1 VNRSAGEADPG
12 PKHPRE
18 WDAGTY
24 HRVSTPQQSWGQRV
38 LERLLLRGGERV
50 LDAGC
55 GTGRVTLSLLQRLRA
70 AGAAGGRVHA
80 IDRSVEMARVA
91 RRTLPPDVPVVGAD
105 LLALP
110 FRRTYDL
117 VFSTATFHWV
127 LDPAALYRSVAGVL
141 RPGGRLHA
149 QCGGEGNLSRFMA
162 GVRSLAAT
170 PRYSA
175 RFAGWSDPWLFLAPE
190 AAERHLRAAGFTTV
204 RAWLEP
210 EPTPFASREDYRV
223 FVERVVLGAWMARF
237 GDSPEEAAEFLDTL
251 CDAAANDDAPYQLDY
266 VRLNIEATMPPEGA

>member
-1 VNRSAGEADPG
+1 VNRREGEADPG

-38 LERLLLRGGERV
+38 LDRLVLRGGEHV

-55 GTGRVTLSLLQRLRA
+55 GTGRVTLSLLERVRA
-70 AGAAGGRVHA
+70 AGGSVTAL
-80 IDRSVEMARVA
+80 DRSVEMARAA
-91 RRTLPPDVPVVGAD
+91 RRTLPVDVPVVGAD

-110 FRRTYDL
+110 LRRSYDL

-127 LDPAALYRSVAGVL
+127 LDPATLYRSVASVL

-149 QCGGEGNLSRFMA
+149 QCGGDGNLSRFMA

-175 RFAGWSDPWLFLAPE
+175 RFAGWSDPWLFLAPD

-210 EPTPFASREDYRV
+210 EPTPFASREDYHV

-237 GDSPEEAAEFLDTL
+237 ADSPEEAAEFLDTL

-266 VRLNIEATMPPEGA
+266 VRLNLEAAMPLEEA

>member
-1 VNRSAGEADPG
+1 MNRSAGEADSG

-38 LERLLLRGGERV
+38 LDRLLLRGGEHV

-55 GTGRVTLSLLQRLRA
+55 GTGRVTLSLLGRVRA
-70 AGAAGGRVHA
+70 AGGSVTAL
-80 IDRSVEMARVA
+80 DRSVEMARVA

-110 FRRTYDL
+110 FRRTFDL

-127 LDPAALYRSVAGVL
+127 LDPAGLYRSVANVL

-149 QCGGEGNLSRFMA
+149 QCGGEGNLSRFMS

-170 PRYSA
+170 PRHSA
-175 RFAGWSDPWLFLAPE
+175 RFAGWRDPWLFLAPE

-237 GDSPEEAAEFLDTL
+237 GDSPEEAAAFLDAL
-251 CDAAANDDAPYQLDY
+251 CDAAAKDDAPYRLDY
-266 VRLNIEATMPPEGA
+266 VRLNIEAAMPPEGV